1 MFGDF
6 NIILLLVGIYKA
18 EIRGDS
24 EEVIYRVRSLF
35 KLLNMKNMLVIDQ
48 DNYDVLYENISRA
61 LIECAFKRHQNVH
74 MYVTNCI
81 RYYQDMYIPESS
93 GMAII

>member
-18 EIRGDS
+18 EISGDS
-24 EEVIYRVRSLF
+24 VEVIQRVRSLF
-35 KLLNMKNMLVIDQ
+35 KLLNMRYMLTIDNN
-48 DNYDVLYENISRA
+48 NYDVLYENISRA
-61 LIECAFKRHQNVH
+61 LIECAFKRHHNVH

-93 GMAII
+93 GMMI